1 MASLL
6 SKIQTLISADL
17 NRLVDRS
24 LDANDPAIFQ
34 QHIRELQKMQG
45 QLTDQMVALRAQ
57 ITAMRRKSDEQQAL
71 VVKQDLEVDQLLQT
85 GLQADA
91 LAAQERLNQ
100 NRLVAGRAAE
110 KVERLEEEYSK
121 LAETKAQLDARILA
135 LRQSEPEVEG
145 LASAKRAQRLA
156 DSAGQTL
163 DDLSGAGDADVDRVV
178 GSIRNRLAVAEAQ
191 LSELEQRSLSQ
202 GETPEVLKRK
212 ELEDQLEARKARLG
226 LAEPP
231 APAMAPTVVPAAAP
245 EAAPA
250 PAPAASTMP
259 DLALAPEPAP
269 APDPVSTPEPASEPD
284 PVSAPEAPLSA

>member
-110 KVERLEEEYSK
+110 KVERLEEEYSQ
-121 LAETKAQLDARILA
+121 AGRDQGAAR
-135 LRQSEPEVEG
+135 
-145 LASAKRAQRLA
+145 
-156 DSAGQTL
+156 
-163 DDLSGAGDADVDRVV
+163 
-178 GSIRNRLAVAEAQ
+178 
-191 LSELEQRSLSQ
+191 RSYP
-202 GETPEVLKRK
+202 G
-212 ELEDQLEARKARLG
+212 
-226 LAEPP
+226 
-231 APAMAPTVVPAAAP
+231 
-245 EAAPA
+245 
-250 PAPAASTMP
+250 
-259 DLALAPEPAP
+259 
-269 APDPVSTPEPASEPD
+269 
-284 PVSAPEAPLSA
+284 SAPERARGRGSGQREAGSKTGRLSGGNVGRSLRHGRRGCGPRRGFHPQPAGGGGVAAFRA

>member
-34 QHIRELQKMQG
+34 QHVRELQKIAGATQRSDG
-45 QLTDQMVALRAQ
+45 EPARAQ
-57 ITAMRRKSDEQQAL
+57 ITAMRRKSDQQQAL

-121 LAETKAQLDARILA
+121 LAETKSQLDPRILV

-145 LASAKRAQRLA
+145 LASAKRAQKLA
-156 DSAGQTL
+156 DSAGATL
-163 DDLSGAGDADVDRVV
+163 DDLSGTGDADVDRVV
-178 GSIRNRLAVAEAQ
+178 GSIRNRLAVAESQ

-212 ELEDQLEARKARLG
+212 ELEDQLEARKVRLG
-226 LAEPP
+226 LVEPP
-231 APAMAPTVVPAAAP
+231 APVVIPAVAPPAATPEVAP
-245 EAAPA
+245 
-250 PAPAASTMP
+250 
-259 DLALAPEPAP
+259 APEPAP
-269 APDPVSTPEPASEPD
+269 VVEPAAEPAPVDEPVVEPALAPDVAPVSLPGIG
-284 PVSAPEAPLSA
+284 

>member
-100 NRLVAGRAAE
+100 NRLVAGRSAE
-110 KVERLEEEYSK
+110 NVERLEAEYSQ
-121 LAETKAQLDARILA
+121 AGRDQVATR
-135 LRQSEPEVEG
+135 RTHHG
-145 LASAKRAQRLA
+145 LAVERAGGRRFSQREA
-156 DSAGQTL
+156 RSKTGR
-163 DDLSGAGDADVDRVV
+163 LSGGNV
-178 GSIRNRLAVAEAQ
+178 G
-191 LSELEQRSLSQ
+191 
-202 GETPEVLKRK
+202 
-212 ELEDQLEARKARLG
+212 
-226 LAEPP
+226 
-231 APAMAPTVVPAAAP
+231 
-245 EAAPA
+245 
-250 PAPAASTMP
+250 
-259 DLALAPEPAP
+259 
-269 APDPVSTPEPASEPD
+269 
-284 PVSAPEAPLSA
+284 

>member
-121 LAETKAQLDARILA
+121 LAETKSQLDARILV

-145 LASAKRAQRLA
+145 LASAKRAQKLA
-156 DSAGQTL
+156 DSAGATL
-163 DDLSGAGDADVDRVV
+163 DDLSGTGDADVDRVV
-178 GSIRNRLAVAEAQ
+178 GSIRNRLAVAESQ
-191 LSELEQRSLSQ
+191 LSELEQRSLAQ

-231 APAMAPTVVPAAAP
+231 APAAIPAVAP
-245 EAAPA
+245 PA
-250 PAPAASTMP
+250 PAPEV
-259 DLALAPEPAP
+259 APTPEPAPVVEPVAEPAPVDEPVVEPAP
-269 APDPVSTPEPASEPD
+269 APDAAPVS
-284 PVSAPEAPLSA
+284 

>member
-1 MASLL
+1 MSTEVKWLPF
-6 SKIQTLISADL
+6 SDKIQTLISADL

-45 QLTDQMVALRAQ
+45 QLTDQMVNLRAQ

-85 GLQADA
+85 GLQQDA

-121 LAETKAQLDARILA
+121 LAETKSQLDARILV

-145 LASAKRAQRLA
+145 LASAKRAKNWPTA
-156 DSAGQTL
+156 AGETL

-178 GSIRNRLAVAEAQ
+178 GSIRNRLAVAESQ
-191 LSELEQRSLSQ
+191 LSRA
-202 GETPEVLKRK
+202 GT
-212 ELEDQLEARKARLG
+212 AFLG
-226 LAEPP
+226 PGRNP
-231 APAMAPTVVPAAAP
+231 G
-245 EAAPA
+245 
-250 PAPAASTMP
+250 
-259 DLALAPEPAP
+259 
-269 APDPVSTPEPASEPD
+269 
-284 PVSAPEAPLSA
+284 SAQA